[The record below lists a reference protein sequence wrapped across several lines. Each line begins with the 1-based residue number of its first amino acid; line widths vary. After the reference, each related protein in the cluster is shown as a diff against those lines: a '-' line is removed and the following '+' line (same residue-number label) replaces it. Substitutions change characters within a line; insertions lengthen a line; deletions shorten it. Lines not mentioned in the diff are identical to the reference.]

1 MYIIVFKTAFTY
13 TFPFHF
19 SSPHYA
25 CPEVIRVR
33 DFFPKRHFLRQDYLV
48 MVYLKMVLIC
58 FVLRSTKCYKMDYS
72 VSFDRFIFKDYY
84 MV

>member
-1 MYIIVFKTAFTY
+1 MYIIVFKTAFSS

-33 DFFPKRHFLRQDYLV
+33 DFFPKRHF
-48 MVYLKMVLIC
+48 
-58 FVLRSTKCYKMDYS
+58 
-72 VSFDRFIFKDYY
+72 FKARLSGDGLSKDGSNLFCSEIN
-84 MV
+84 